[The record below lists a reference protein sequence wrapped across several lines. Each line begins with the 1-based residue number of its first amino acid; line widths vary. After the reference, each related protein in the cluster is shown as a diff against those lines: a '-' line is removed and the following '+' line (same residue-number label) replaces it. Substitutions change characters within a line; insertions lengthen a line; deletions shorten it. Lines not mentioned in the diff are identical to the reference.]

1 MRGEI
6 EEAERREEDWDR
18 FYEAKR
24 KEMEEFQVES
34 RLFLAET
41 REEVQRLR
49 DSVSQVWS
57 RYFASINY
65 DLLNSSQFLACLAY
79 LQLIAWHL
87 GETGKFLLIL
97 FAWLGY
103 AQIKRQ

>member
-6 EEAERREEDWDR
+6 EEAERREQDWDR

-24 KEMEEFQVES
+24 KEMEEFQAES
-34 RLFLAET
+34 RRFEAQT

-65 DLLNSSQFLACLAY
+65 DLLSSSECS
-79 LQLIAWHL
+79 
-87 GETGKFLLIL
+87 
-97 FAWLGY
+97 
-103 AQIKRQ
+103 